1 MLAVPRNNSEANCD
15 WQALRRICWFGLRL
29 SKLMTWRDISVGIL
43 YAPWMDGISR
53 YTMFVYGNP
62 SFDCLGL
69 PSISY
74 YLALW
79 TGHSCIQAQWTG
91 IALIS
96 VAPPSRFASE
106 QSVYC
111 VLIPSL
117 YLSPFGRKFRPTAGR
132 ILCVYASNLWL
143 YCIHSHSYPFILFGR
158 RFRVIPGHFRRYFAS
173 KHSVYC
179 IQLYFLLFPSFGRK
193 SAAWEYRS

>member
-1 MLAVPRNNSEANCD
+1 
-15 WQALRRICWFGLRL
+15 
-29 SKLMTWRDISVGIL
+29 
-43 YAPWMDGISR
+43 MDGISR

-79 TGHSCIQAQWTG
+79 TG

-96 VAPPSRFASE
+96 VSSPSRFASE

-111 VLIPSL
+111 VLIPSFYTFL
-117 YLSPFGRKFRPTAGR
+117 IFITIWTQIPSHYRMYSVC
-132 ILCVYASNLWL
+132 LCVQSM
-143 YCIHSHSYPFILFGR
+143 IILHTLTFL
-158 RFRVIPGHFRRYFAS
+158 
-173 KHSVYC
+173 SVYSVWTQIPSHTRSFQKVFC
-179 IQLYFLLFPSFGRK
+179 VQILSILYTIVFFLISLFWTQIRCLGIPKLGGICVH
-193 SAAWEYRS
+193 